1 MSEKASHAPLRYL
14 MSDAKDG
21 GRISFNG
28 ENRQREPIGCP
39 NLHYARDI
47 FATILGTSFLGMR
60 NLSLNGLPRNRL
72 RSALQ
77 STRPDLP

>member
-1 MSEKASHAPLRYL
+1 

-60 NLSLNGLPRNRL
+60 N
-72 RSALQ
+72 
-77 STRPDLP
+77 